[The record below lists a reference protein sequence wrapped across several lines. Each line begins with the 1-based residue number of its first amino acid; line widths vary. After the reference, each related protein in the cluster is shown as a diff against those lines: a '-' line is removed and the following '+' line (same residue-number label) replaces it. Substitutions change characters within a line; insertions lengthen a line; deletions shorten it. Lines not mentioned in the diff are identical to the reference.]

1 MKQRYDRYVF
11 SAKEWAYITLQI
23 IALSL
28 ILNYLFYR
36 SIWGVLLILPA
47 GWIYLKEQ
55 QRRKL
60 GSLRQ
65 KLYYHFKDAVS
76 ALHTAIRTG
85 YSLENALHE
94 AYLDLLHTY
103 GKSDVMVRELHAMCN
118 QIQLKVSVE
127 DLFTDLGNRSRIEDI
142 ETFAHVIR
150 IAKRTG
156 GNLDQVLQDIWRTL
170 SEKIDTKQE
179 IDAGIAAK
187 KYEQT
192 IMSLMPAG
200 IILYLQLTFPSL
212 LSEMYTTSVGRI
224 VMSICLIVY
233 GAAYLL
239 GTKIV
244 DIEV

>member
-11 SAKEWAYITLQI
+11 SAKERAYIALQI

-28 ILNYLFYR
+28 VLNYLFYR
-36 SIWGVLLILPA
+36 SIWGMLLILPA

-60 GSLRQ
+60 RSLRQ
-65 KLYYHFKDAVS
+65 KLYYHFKDVVS

-103 GKSDVMVRELHAMCN
+103 GKSDIMVQELRAMCN

-127 DLFTDLGNRSRIEDI
+127 DLFTDLGSRSRIEDI

-212 LSEMYTTSVGRI
+212 LSEMYTTFVGRI
-224 VMSICLIVY
+224 VMSICLVVY

>member
-11 SAKEWAYITLQI
+11 SAREWTYIALQI

-36 SIWGVLLILPA
+36 SIWGMLLILPA

-60 GSLRQ
+60 RILRQ

-103 GKSDVMVRELHAMCN
+103 GKSDVMVRELHAMYN

-127 DLFTDLGNRSRIEDI
+127 DLFTDLGSRSRIEDI

-150 IAKRTG
+150 VAKRTG

-200 IILYLQLTFPSL
+200 IILYLQFTFPSL
-212 LSEMYTTSVGRI
+212 LSEMYTTPIGRI
-224 VMSICLIVY
+224 VMSMCLAVY